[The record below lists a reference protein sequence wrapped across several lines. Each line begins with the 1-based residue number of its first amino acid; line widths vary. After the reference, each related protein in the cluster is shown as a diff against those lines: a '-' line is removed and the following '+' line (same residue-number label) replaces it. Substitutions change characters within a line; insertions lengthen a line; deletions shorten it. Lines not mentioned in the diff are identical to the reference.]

1 MKICSYGGIVGFDE
15 CENHYMSVVY
25 KRNRHH

>member
-15 CENHYMSVVY
+15 RKNHYMSVMY